1 MPVSFRVID
10 TELQFH
16 DDLKKYY
23 DLSCEFQAA
32 HNKLYK
38 SVKYELDIKREPS
51 DIFKTIENAVKKF
64 LIRQIKKA
72 I

>member
-1 MPVSFRVID
+1 MPVSFKVLD

-23 DLSCEFQAA
+23 DLSCEFQEA

-38 SVKYELDIKREPS
+38 SLKGKLS
-51 DIFKTIENAVKKF
+51 T
-64 LIRQIKKA
+64 
-72 I
+72 

>member
-1 MPVSFRVID
+1 MPVCFKVID

-38 SVKYELDIKREPS
+38 SAKWCC
-51 DIFKTIENAVKKF
+51 
-64 LIRQIKKA
+64 
-72 I
+72 